1 MLQNL
6 PIGLFGNFYSQEL
19 SFLLI
24 DSNDYKNLKNIFD
37 QCNLRINRIIS
48 KNFLEGAFLINKNSG
63 LETFFKIEINE
74 NDLEIIFF

>member
-48 KNFLEGAFLINKNSG
+48 K
-63 LETFFKIEINE
+63 
-74 NDLEIIFF
+74 IFWKVHF